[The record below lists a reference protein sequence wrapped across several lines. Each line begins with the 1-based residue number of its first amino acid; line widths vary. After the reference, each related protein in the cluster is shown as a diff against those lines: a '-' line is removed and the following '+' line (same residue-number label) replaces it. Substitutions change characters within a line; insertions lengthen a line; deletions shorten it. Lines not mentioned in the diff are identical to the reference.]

1 METICDALSLCRLE
15 SGITERIVHY
25 YDESI
30 KCPRI
35 RIKENSKRNKYII
48 FYLLENRVVSSDFKL
63 SFVFDPSA
71 HMDKVDYWEKMHQLV
86 DKSADDNGD
95 MPTIESE

>member
-63 SFVFDPSA
+63 SFVLILRLI
-71 HMDKVDYWEKMHQLV
+71 WTRL
-86 DKSADDNGD
+86 NGE
-95 MPTIESE
+95 MRLIIGKRCIN